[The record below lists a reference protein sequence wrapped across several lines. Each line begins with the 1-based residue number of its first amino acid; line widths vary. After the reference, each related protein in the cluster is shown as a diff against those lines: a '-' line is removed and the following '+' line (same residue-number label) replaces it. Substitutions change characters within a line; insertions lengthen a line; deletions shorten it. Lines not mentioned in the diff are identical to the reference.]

1 MVAAQG
7 TLGENEVFCRSIF
20 VTGRWL
26 DFAYTQHFLRVVS
39 GLEEFPGAYLYAF
52 FRSNCAFRILRSM
65 SVGGKQQDI
74 HEVLRAQIPVPEST
88 SADRARIAE
97 IVRSAYRAR
106 DEADEKE
113 DLAMGLL
120 DEAVREAAS

>member
-1 MVAAQG
+1 MAGQP
-7 TLGENEVFCRSIF
+7 TSSQFSQSLQKS
-20 VTGRWL
+20 
-26 DFAYTQHFLRVVS
+26 YTH
-39 GLEEFPGAYLYAF
+39 AF